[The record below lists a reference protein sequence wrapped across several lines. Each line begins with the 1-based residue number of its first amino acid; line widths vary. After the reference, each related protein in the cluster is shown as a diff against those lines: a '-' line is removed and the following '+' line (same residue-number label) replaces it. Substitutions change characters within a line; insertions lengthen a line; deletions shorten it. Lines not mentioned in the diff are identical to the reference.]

1 VVAEFYTTISGLGFM
16 ITRYANNFEMDK
28 TFVPVI
34 MLMILGVSLTSGL
47 KLLERRFAPWSS
59 AHR

>member
-1 VVAEFYTTISGLGFM
+1 M

-34 MLMILGVSLTSGL
+34 VLMVLGIALTSVL
-47 KLLERRFAPWSS
+47 KWVERRIAPWSH
-59 AHR
+59 ANR